1 MVSKGYGLT
10 VPEIDSSCPTDLQ
23 PYADAY
29 ILERKQRDTEAWMQW
44 GAYGLSAIGTA
55 IERNLAGKKSRS
67 QYTKHPVMG
76 RFMGSSE
83 NTNAESSEE
92 CAVYEMKQR
101 INLLRQSGLP
111 EGPD

>member
-10 VPEIDSSCPTDLQ
+10 VPEIDESCPTDLQ
-23 PYADAY
+23 PYADAHV
-29 ILERKQRDTEAWMQW
+29 LERKEKDAEAWIQW
-44 GAYGLSAIGTA
+44 GAYGLSAVGTA
-55 IERNLAGKKSRS
+55 IERNLAGKKARS
-67 QYTKHPVMG
+67 KYLEHPILDKYK
-76 RFMGSSE
+76 E
-83 NTNAESSEE
+83 NSNNGNAESNEE